1 MRVSYIATETLVG
14 MGANKGL
21 LLWLLAGG
29 LLLSTAAAAQ
39 TRKTGTHR
47 RIPSDE
53 AVAARAVAE
62 AEAAIEKKDWATA
75 ERGLLE
81 VVAKNS
87 QDYRAWFDLGF
98 VFNETDRRSEAI
110 DAYRKAV
117 AAKPDVFESNLNL
130 GMLLAASGNAE
141 AETYV
146 RAATQLKPSDQPQEG
161 LARAWGILGDILR
174 EKQPADALNAYAE
187 AAKLN
192 PKEPRTHLAAANI
205 LEAQGDLAGAESEY
219 RKVRELDPDSAEALE
234 GLVRVYSR
242 GKRWPEAEVSLREFL
257 KGKPADA
264 EVRARLGRV
273 LMAQGRTDEGVAE
286 LEAAAK
292 GSSDPAAERELAA
305 FYLEAKQYEPAAQ
318 HYRNLLARDPKNAE
332 LLHALGI
339 VLSRQGKFAEAEAA
353 LVAAVNSNPNLKEAY
368 FDLAFA
374 AQRNKD
380 YATTLKALD
389 ARARFY
395 PESPG
400 TYFMR
405 ATAYDS
411 LQDFKQAAQNYRQ
424 FLLVAQGKYPDE
436 EWKARHRLKA
446 IERK

>member
-1 MRVSYIATETLVG
+1 MATEPLVG

-21 LLWLLAGG
+21 LIWLLAGG
-29 LLLSTAAAAQ
+29 LLLSTAAVAQ
-39 TRKTGTHR
+39 TRKSGTQR

-53 AVAARAVAE
+53 AVAARAVAD

-75 ERGLLE
+75 EHVLLD
-81 VVAKNS
+81 VVARNS

-98 VFNETDRRSEAI
+98 VFNETDRRPEAI
-110 DAYRKAV
+110 AAYRKAV

-130 GMLLAASGNAE
+130 GMLLLASGSAE

-146 RAATQLKPSDQPQEG
+146 RAATQLRPAEKPQEG

-174 EKQPADALNAYAE
+174 EKRPADALSAYAE
-187 AAKLN
+187 AAKLD
-192 PKEPRTHLAAANI
+192 PKEPRTHFAAASI
-205 LEAQGDLAGAESEY
+205 LEEQGDLAGAESEF
-219 RKVRELDPDSAEALE
+219 RKARELEPRSAEALE

-242 GKRWPEAEVSLREFL
+242 GKRWPEAEAALREFL

-264 EVRARLGRV
+264 EARVQLGRV
-273 LMAQGRTDEGVAE
+273 LLAQGRTAEGVAE
-286 LEAAAK
+286 LEAAAQ
-292 GSSDPAAERELAA
+292 SSTDPSAERELAA
-305 FYLEAKQYEPAAQ
+305 LYLEAKQYEPAAV
-318 HYRNLLARDPKNAE
+318 HYRNLVTRDPKNAE
-332 LLHALGI
+332 LRHALGI
-339 VLSRQGKFAEAEAA
+339 VYTRQGKFAEAEEQ
-353 LVAAVNSNPNLKEAY
+353 LVAAVNADPNLKEAY

-380 YATTLKALD
+380 YATTIRALD

-411 LQDFKQAAQNYRQ
+411 LKDFKQAAQNYRQ
-424 FLLVAQGKYPDE
+424 FLLVAEGKYPDE

-446 IERK
+446 IEPK